1 MRHCRRTYFIQSRS
15 GLFKLIR
22 QAVFVGGKRRGV
34 IPRTHAAENVAL
46 FASKPQPFF
55 KRHGF
60 IFKRPCR
67 LVEKSPFPMQFAN
80 GFCKGGNIGY
90 SLMETAH
97 QFLLGHL
104 TCSKFFKQ
112 FFRRRFNC
120 LAVCGCIGSCS
131 LRSNRSASCSSS
143 CLYLTLERCCLSN
156 ICNCCRHKSC
166 CNFCHSLVLCFDGS
180 GILSDSSTHGL
191 EHCEQRGEL
200 LSWGRK

>member
-1 MRHCRRTYFIQSRS
+1 MPSKAKSSATALPTLGRSVNVFSLLRCTLSGFMFQPLIWRSSENQQSDGSTCFRGQSPRYFHRRHSRLRRIYVGYKYPTYFFQT
-15 GLFKLIR
+15 F
-22 QAVFVGGKRRGV
+22 
-34 IPRTHAAENVAL
+34 
-46 FASKPQPFF
+46 
-55 KRHGF
+55 
-60 IFKRPCR
+60 
-67 LVEKSPFPMQFAN
+67 
-80 GFCKGGNIGY
+80 
-90 SLMETAH
+90 
-97 QFLLGHL
+97 
-104 TCSKFFKQ
+104 SKFFKQ